1 MKQAESDKQNIYGR
15 HRKDRQNRTAM
26 TNRLDRTTSEGQQD
40 RGQQEEDNQ
49 QKKTKIGQPKNKSW
63 LQDR

>member
-1 MKQAESDKQNIYGR
+1 MKQAESDKQNIYDR

-40 RGQQEEDNQ
+40 RDSR
-49 QKKTKIGQPKNKSW
+49 KRTTSRRKLK
-63 LQDR
+63 